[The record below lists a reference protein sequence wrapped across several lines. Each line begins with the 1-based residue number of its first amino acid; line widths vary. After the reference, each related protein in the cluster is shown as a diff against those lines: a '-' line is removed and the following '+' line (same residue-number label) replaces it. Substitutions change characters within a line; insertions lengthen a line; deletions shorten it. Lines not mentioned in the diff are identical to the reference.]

1 MKTSFVL
8 NIFLQNRA
16 LYKIIMLNNIELAR
30 QAADDSIT
38 RPMHFAYWITEAT
51 NTYPEY
57 VILTALPRQ

>member
-1 MKTSFVL
+1 
-8 NIFLQNRA
+8 
-16 LYKIIMLNNIELAR
+16 MLNNIELAR